1 MLREVLGEPIEDWMV
16 FLHPDQR
23 DVVSKQYA
31 GPSRVRGAAGT
42 GKTVV
47 GLHRAAWLA
56 EQNRGKLVTQPIL
69 FTTYI
74 KSLPPVFESL
84 YLRLPSARAGEVEF
98 VHVDR
103 LARQVCTRAGDKV
116 NTAPR
121 EIDAAFATAFK
132 RVVYPG
138 TPLGDA
144 GFGRQ
149 YLRDEITAVVKGRG
163 IADLD
168 AYLEIQRTGRRAPM
182 GRAQRTQVWDLMREW
197 DEQMAKRGTID
208 FADVLLRAR
217 DHARKAGAPTY
228 SSIIV
233 DEAQDLTLVG
243 LQLLR
248 ALVNGPDGTD
258 RENGLMILGDGAQ
271 RIYAGGFK
279 LRQAGVE
286 VRGRTTLLSTNY
298 RNTDEIIDIAQ
309 AVAGDTEVDDL
320 GEEFQRATKRPPP
333 IAVAIGRC

>member
-1 MLREVLGEPIEDWMV
+1 LTTSSPTGEKPEPRTEVEEADEPEATEEDKELERQLADAKSGGWFTRAEPEVLRDVLGEPIEDWMV

-23 DVVSKQYA
+23 DVVSKHFA

-56 EQNRGKLVTQPIL
+56 AQNRGRLVTQPIL

-84 YLRLPSARAGEVEF
+84 YLRLPAAKAGEVEF

-182 GRAQRTQVWDLMREW
+182 GRLSAPRC
-197 DEQMAKRGTID
+197 GT
-208 FADVLLRAR
+208 
-217 DHARKAGAPTY
+217 
-228 SSIIV
+228 
-233 DEAQDLTLVG
+233 
-243 LQLLR
+243 
-248 ALVNGPDGTD
+248 
-258 RENGLMILGDGAQ
+258 
-271 RIYAGGFK
+271 
-279 LRQAGVE
+279 
-286 VRGRTTLLSTNY
+286 
-298 RNTDEIIDIAQ
+298 
-309 AVAGDTEVDDL
+309 
-320 GEEFQRATKRPPP
+320 
-333 IAVAIGRC
+333 